1 MKNQKELVI
10 KIVWRGT
17 LSVLALIA
25 IVNTLY
31 FGITDTLVLGNQFFM
46 MGIVCAPVLVGL
58 WVLGWGLYQA
68 IIVFLRDTQNYLDRK
83 PFAGYFWKP
92 LVWSLISFAFG
103 FLCFVFAF
111 AFFCLMQE
119 PVIVEAPHVF
129 TVWIESAYDAA
140 RQMYLLAYGIAGV
153 FAGGMVVQKKLI

>member
-1 MKNQKELVI
+1 MKNQKELVV
-10 KIVWRGT
+10 KIVWRVT
-17 LSVLALIA
+17 LSVLAVIA

-103 FLCFVFAF
+103 FLCFFLAF
-111 AFFCLMQE
+111 AFFCGVQE
-119 PVIVEAPHVF
+119 SITEAPHVF
-129 TVWIESAYDAA
+129 MGWIESAYDAA
-140 RQMYLLAYGIAGV
+140 HQMYLLAYGFAVV